1 MATSWAQLVER
12 GKGLQSVDAC
22 LRGAGQV
29 MFQNNPLTG
38 LLFLAGIFWGGSL
51 WVAVSATAGLVV
63 ATATAGKL
71 VRVDAASL
79 RSGLYGFNG
88 LLVGAGLATFLHG
101 EGFLAAAYVILG
113 AVVSVYAMSALS
125 AVLAAWRTPA
135 LTSPFVLVCCWMLL
149 ASYGLSGLSTS
160 GLGPA
165 VLPHLA
171 APRTSAALLDPMFLL
186 DAWLKGVGQVFLVGN
201 AVTGAIFVVALAVS
215 SWRAALFALL
225 GSAAGMGTA
234 LAFGASRAAVGEG
247 MYGFSAVLTAIALGA
262 TFYPSST
269 RTTGVALVGAVFT
282 AIVQAGLDV
291 ALQPLGIPTLTS
303 PFVFVAWL
311 FLLPHLQLAPV
322 PHAPLVPVPHAPL
335 AGPTMARGA

>member
-1 MATSWAQLVER
+1 
-12 GKGLQSVDAC
+12 
-22 LRGAGQV
+22 

-38 LLFLAGIFWGGSL
+38 LLFLAGIYWGASL
-51 WVAVSATAGLVV
+51 WVAVAATAGLVV
-63 ATATAGKL
+63 ATATARQL
-71 VRVDAASL
+71 VRVDTVSL

-88 LLVGAGLATFLHG
+88 LLVGAGVATFVHG
-101 EGFLAAAYVILG
+101 EGFLAAAYVTLG

-149 ASYGLSGLSTS
+149 AAYGLSRLSIS

-165 VLPHLA
+165 VLPHVA
-171 APRTSAALLDPMFLL
+171 APGTSAALLAPLFLL
-186 DAWLKGVGQVFLVGN
+186 EAWLKGVGQVFLIGN
-201 AVTGAIFVVALAVS
+201 AVTGVIFVVALAVS

-225 GSAAGMGTA
+225 GSAVGMGTA
-234 LAFGASRAAVGEG
+234 LAFGANRAAVGEG
-247 MYGFSAVLTAIALGA
+247 LYGFSAVLTAIAVGA
-262 TFYPSST
+262 TFYPSSV
-269 RTTGVALVGAVFT
+269 RTTGVALVAAVFT

-303 PFVFVAWL
+303 PFVFVTWL

-322 PHAPLVPVPHAPL
+322 PHAPLTPVPHAPL
-335 AGPTMARGA
+335 AGPTVKGGT

>member
-1 MATSWAQLVER
+1 MAMSWGQLVAR
-12 GKGLQSVDAC
+12 GKGLESVDAY

-38 LLFLAGIFWGGSL
+38 LLFLAGIFWGASR
-51 WVAVSATAGLVV
+51 WVALAATGGLVI
-63 ATATAGKL
+63 ATATARKL
-71 VRVDAASL
+71 VRVDAPSL

-88 LLVGAGLATFLHG
+88 ILVGAGLATFVQG
-101 EGFLAAAYVILG
+101 EGFLAVAYIALG

-125 AVLAAWRTPA
+125 SVLAAWKTPA

-149 ASYGLSGLSTS
+149 AAYGLSQLSTS

-165 VLPHLA
+165 VLPHA
-171 APRTSAALLDPMFLL
+171 ASGASGSLLDPLFLL
-186 DAWLKGVGQVFLVGN
+186 EAWLKGVGQVFLVGN

-247 MYGFSAVLTAIALGA
+247 LYGFSAVLTAIALGA
-262 TFYPSST
+262 TFYPSSA

-303 PFVFVAWL
+303 PFVFVTWL

-322 PHAPLVPVPHAPL
+322 PHAPLTPVPHAPL
-335 AGPTMARGA
+335 AGPAVKGGT